1 MLFNQGTLDG
11 TTMYL
16 TKKFNSK
23 PSLQRLEVKL
33 AERSGGVITNERP
46 CKANSGE
53 LALRFLEGDCGCEH
67 QWTLQYVPI
76 GWGRKPQLLDPRIP
90 GSVQFQDKVISTWD
104 TIFDEQTSDKPFDYG
119 TI

>member
-23 PSLQRLEVKL
+23 PSLQSLEVKL

-46 CKANSGE
+46 CKANSKANSGE

-67 QWTLQYVPI
+67 QWTLQYAPI
-76 GWGRKPQLLDPRIP
+76 G
-90 GSVQFQDKVISTWD
+90 
-104 TIFDEQTSDKPFDYG
+104 
-119 TI
+119 